1 MLIKLKSPSKRTS
14 VYASQAR
21 FFARCIRRL
30 EEAYRRHFDKPYN
43 PDVGDSARFWALP
56 EYEVFHDA
64 AYACGFVCTD
74 FSPTYSI
81 DLANESCGETLS
93 RKPFNELRHYVHTL
107 LRVERSNRMD
117 GYFSPVCSAIQSGA
131 LGVVARRLESD
142 RSLYEPE
149 TPIEKDVE
157 S

>member
-1 MLIKLKSPSKRTS
+1 MHIKQKLPSKRTS
-14 VYASQAR
+14 VYESQAR

-43 PDVGDSARFWALP
+43 PDVGDSDRFWALP

-74 FSPTYSI
+74 FASTYSI
-81 DLANESCGETLS
+81 DQANESRGETLS
-93 RKPFNELRHYVHTL
+93 REPFKELRHYVHTL
-107 LRVERSNRMD
+107 LRAERSNRMD
-117 GYFSPVCSAIQSGA
+117 GCFSPVFSAIQSGA

-157 S
+157 G